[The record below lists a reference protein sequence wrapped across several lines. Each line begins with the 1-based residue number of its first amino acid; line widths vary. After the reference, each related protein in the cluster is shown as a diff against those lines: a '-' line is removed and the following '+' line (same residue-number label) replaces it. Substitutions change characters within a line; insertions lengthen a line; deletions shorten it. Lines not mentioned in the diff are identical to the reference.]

1 MHHIDK
7 IFPTLLK
14 TLSDSNDEVVIYDL
28 RVLALICKPDGNIHF
43 KPFMKSLYRLFKHD
57 RNLLHTKGPYI
68 IRQLS
73 VYLSSVD
80 IYQSMTEM
88 IEDEQ
93 DLKFARLYVEYLNA
107 IMFTAKELYYLREQI
122 KKLETP
128 VSHFEFKANFLLKFD
143 CIKSVIAFTGKQA
156 TFPMPL

>member
-1 MHHIDK
+1 
-7 IFPTLLK
+7 
-14 TLSDSNDEVVIYDL
+14 
-28 RVLALICKPDGNIHF
+28 
-43 KPFMKSLYRLFKHD
+43 MKSLYRLFKHD

-128 VSHFEFKANFLLKFD
+128 VSHKANFLLKFD
-143 CIKSVIAFTGKQA
+143 RTKSVIAFTGKQA